1 MINCNGYDDI
11 ASVHYCL
18 QIIYYC
24 SNDIVVVLVIG
35 DCSIGSTHA
44 IGIIIDCL
52 VYQPLTCSPGLPSF
66 DIDMRCHH
74 FACML
79 GYCAV
84 IIGGMVL
91 MIIIHCRR
99 EESSTIDDNDR
110 IAERRR

>member
-24 SNDIVVVLVIG
+24 SKDIVVLLVIG

-79 GYCAV
+79 GYCHDSTKRRSHTIAD

-91 MIIIHCRR
+91 MIIIHCR
-99 EESSTIDDNDR
+99 
-110 IAERRR
+110 